1 MKGFFTARG
10 INGAI
15 NIGIGACSFLI
26 LTTLV
31 ITIFLV
37 SDSFYITLNVV
48 QCLICAML
56 GFGIY
61 KKSRVCSWL
70 ALILYVLIQFANIV
84 ASGYTRFNL
93 LWIYFIFSF
102 CYTIMGIQLYHKIK
116 REGPDSPQH
125 LMRNTIYL
133 FVSVLIIFF
142 SSFMLSTYLHGRIT
156 ERAWGKYVQSV
167 EVDKQ
172 NIKLPVKI
180 DDDVYLR
187 DVYFEDK
194 TLVFEY
200 DVKHLK
206 DLKIPEWY
214 DKTKRDFSRF
224 CYGPVV
230 RFPEMNVLYRLTQGY
245 EKREFKFND
254 QDCRYITGLVR

>member
-10 INGAI
+10 IKGAI
-15 NIGIGACSFLI
+15 NIGIGACGI
-26 LTTLV
+26 HTLTTLA

-37 SDSFYITLNVV
+37 SDIFYITLNVV
-48 QCLICAML
+48 QCLIWIIL

-70 ALILYVLIQFANIV
+70 ALILYVLIQFCFIV
-84 ASGYTRFNL
+84 ESGYMRFNL
-93 LWIYFIFSF
+93 LWLFFIFSF
-102 CYTIMGIQLYHKIK
+102 CYTIAGIRLHHKIK

-125 LMRNTIYL
+125 LMLNAIYL
-133 FVSVLIIFF
+133 FVPVLIIFF
-142 SSFMLSTYLHGRIT
+142 SSFMLSTYLHSGIKIK
-156 ERAWGKYVQSV
+156 AWGKYVQSV
-167 EVDKQ
+167 EVNKQ
-172 NIKLPVKI
+172 NIKLPVKVG
-180 DDDVYLR
+180 DDVYLR

-206 DLKIPEWY
+206 DLNISEWY
-214 DKTKRDFSRF
+214 DKTKLDFSRF
-224 CYGPVV
+224 CSGPVV
-230 RFPEMNVLYRLTQGY
+230 RFPEMNILYRFTQGY
-245 EKREFKFND
+245 EKREFKFNA